1 MIRVIDVLLSIFGLV
16 VFSPLICLVYL
27 IVYAETRSP
36 IFYQE
41 RLGLRMK
48 SFFLVKFRTM
58 NIGTGNYAT
67 HLVDPKSIS
76 MIGKLLRKTK
86 IDELPQLWNVLK
98 GEMSIVGP
106 RPCLT
111 TQRELIEARLKFDIY
126 SSKPGITG
134 LAQISGI
141 DMSNPFLLADA
152 ERKMLRNFNLPIYIR
167 FFFF

>member
-1 MIRVIDVLLSIFGLV
+1 MIRIVDILLSIFGLV

-76 MIGKLLRKTK
+76 MIGNYSERQKLM
-86 IDELPQLWNVLK
+86 N
-98 GEMSIVGP
+98 
-106 RPCLT
+106 CLNYGM
-111 TQRELIEARLKFDIY
+111 F
-126 SSKPGITG
+126 
-134 LAQISGI
+134 
-141 DMSNPFLLADA
+141 
-152 ERKMLRNFNLPIYIR
+152 
-167 FFFF
+167 